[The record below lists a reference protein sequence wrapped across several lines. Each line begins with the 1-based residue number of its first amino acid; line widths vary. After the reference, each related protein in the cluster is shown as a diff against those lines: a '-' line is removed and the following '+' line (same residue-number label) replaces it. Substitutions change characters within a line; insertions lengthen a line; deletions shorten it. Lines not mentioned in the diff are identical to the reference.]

1 MPYNSNWLGYDLAC
15 LKITSR
21 NKIKKNQV
29 GSLIK
34 SDQKGIRESK
44 MSQRRSFVTLTVNP
58 EKAKSQRVKRHKEDN
73 L

>member
-1 MPYNSNWLGYDLAC
+1 
-15 LKITSR
+15 
-21 NKIKKNQV
+21 
-29 GSLIK
+29 
-34 SDQKGIRESK
+34 